1 MTGPQALAGLTEDAG
16 IDPEFIDSG
25 LWDGLVGM
33 RTVKSTLER
42 RVMLPIIERSRA
54 EKHGVSPPAAILLFG
69 PPGTGKTVLAKA
81 MAGRLGWA
89 LVNAD
94 LSTVSLDP
102 SRLHGLLERLFQ
114 LEHTVVF
121 FDEFEYLG
129 RKRSDQVVPTD
140 AVTAELLREMSAVQ
154 PGGRMLI
161 VCATNHVGMLD
172 RALLRPGRFDIVL
185 PVGLPDASDRA
196 ALLRFFLQRHR
207 CGALDLDVVVQRTD
221 ALTAA
226 ELESICQ
233 RAARTAFEREV
244 ETGQDSSIRQAELL
258 LALERH
264 RPVLSS
270 EDLQELDA
278 DSLKLARD

>member
-1 MTGPQALAGLTEDAG
+1 MVAPQALASSSEDAG
-16 IDPEFIDSG
+16 IDPEFIESR
-25 LWDGLVGM
+25 LWDGLVGV
-33 RTVKSTLER
+33 RTLKSTLER
-42 RVMLPIIERSRA
+42 RVILPIIERSRA
-54 EKHGVSPPAAILLFG
+54 EKHGLNPPVAILLFG
-69 PPGTGKTVLAKA
+69 PPGTGKTVLARA

-94 LSTVSLDP
+94 LSTVALDP
-102 SRLHGLLERLFQ
+102 SRLHRLLQRLFQ
-114 LEHTVVF
+114 LEQTVIF
-121 FDEFEYLG
+121 LDEFEYLG
-129 RKRSDQVVPTD
+129 RKRSDRVVPTD

-154 PGGRMLI
+154 ASGRMLI

-172 RALLRPGRFDIVL
+172 RALLRPGRFDLVL

-207 CGALDLDVVVQRTD
+207 CGFLDLDATVQRTES
-221 ALTAA
+221 LTAA

-233 RAARTAFEREV
+233 RAAQTAFEREV
-244 ETGQDSSIRQAELL
+244 DTGQESFIRQDDLI